1 MLVFIDETGCDKR
14 NAKRLFGYGVRG
26 ITPITHHLLAYG
38 QRISAI
44 SIMSTRDVYLAEVSM
59 ETPLFSL
66 FVATLIILSTI

>member
-1 MLVFIDETGCDKR
+1 MIKEMLSVYLDME
-14 NAKRLFGYGVRG
+14 LEVSH
-26 ITPITHHLLAYG
+26 PSLAYG